1 MKKLILIILIALV
14 NYKVSGQ
21 YLTSY
26 QVSQVKSMINTAIAP
41 LNTSI
46 NSLKIDVA
54 NKTLQIKALQD
65 SINSYYMVSDTTI
78 GKGRIIITKIREN
91 NYEIYSQ

>member
-1 MKKLILIILIALV
+1 
-14 NYKVSGQ
+14 
-21 YLTSY
+21 
-26 QVSQVKSMINTAIAP
+26 MINTAITP

-46 NSLKIDVA
+46 NSLKMDVANLKYDVA

-65 SINSYYMVSDTTI
+65 SLNSYYMVSDTTV